1 MAEAAAVATM
11 REILVELQN
20 DETLAKALRFVLTPF
35 VGGARRSGFQR
46 SLEKLQHAAKS
57 KVMMPYQEYEQVCY
71 LKAKTPKKALQSDKF

>member
-71 LKAKTPKKALQSDKF
+71 LKARNLPAVGQVLT